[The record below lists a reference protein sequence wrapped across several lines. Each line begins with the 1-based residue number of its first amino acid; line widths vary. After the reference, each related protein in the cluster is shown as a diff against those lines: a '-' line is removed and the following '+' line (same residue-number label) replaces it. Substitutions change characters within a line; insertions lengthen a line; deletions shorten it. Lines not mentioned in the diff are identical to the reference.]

1 MFIGRKKEINA
12 IKEVLG
18 SVIPGIVVIYGRRR
32 IGKSELIKQ
41 SVKGISVFNFE
52 GAEGQSS
59 NKQIKNFQDQLDFQ
73 IGVPYR
79 NYKPSS
85 WKEVLLEL
93 VKELQKS
100 PRPVILVS

>member
-18 SVIPGIVVIYGRRR
+18 SVSPGIVVIYGRRR

-52 GAEGQSS
+52 GAEGQSPK
-59 NKQIKNFQDQLDFQ
+59 KQMKNFPGKTIQ
-73 IGVPYR
+73 
-79 NYKPSS
+79 K
-85 WKEVLLEL
+85 VLFTLSYPT
-93 VKELQKS
+93 KELTGSGYFCK
-100 PRPVILVS
+100 VIRAKELLI